1 MAWYTE
7 RATTEL
13 LYVLVSA
20 MGGVAKYLNEYLAGG
35 KFHWGLFVA
44 NIVLSGFSGLM
55 FKLFGESIGLNH
67 NILFMFAGVGG
78 FMSSSSLNLL
88 ANVLTKK
95 AQ

>member
-1 MAWYTE
+1 MVEYTE
-7 RATTEL
+7 KVTTEL

-20 MGGVAKYLNEYLAGG
+20 MGGVAKYLNEYLVSG
-35 KFHWGLFVA
+35 KFHLGLFIA

-67 NILFMFAGVGG
+67 NILYMFAGVGG

-88 ANVLTKK
+88 ANILTKK